1 MCGRYRLSNA
11 ERFAELNDIHLG
23 ATFFPRFNIAPTQ
36 TVLAVLNETPS
47 EFSEVKWGLVPFF
60 AKDDKGGAR
69 MINARAETVATLPA
83 FRAAFKQRRCL
94 IPADGFYEWQKIGTG
109 KQPYNL
115 QFKSGEPF
123 AFAGIWE
130 EWTAPH
136 GERLRTCSIITA
148 KPNEVAAPI
157 HDRMPVILP
166 TAHRKAWLDN
176 STVPDALLAM
186 LVPYASEEMEAFPI
200 SSRVGSPKNDD
211 PAIIEPLYENSRKSA
226 CPAERHAGQSSF
238 DW

>member
-11 ERFAELNDIHLG
+11 ERFAEVNDIHLG

-36 TVLAVLNETPS
+36 TVLTVLNETPS
-47 EFSEVKWGLVPFF
+47 EFSQVKWGLIPFF
-60 AKDDKGGAR
+60 TKDDKGGAR

-83 FRAAFKQRRCL
+83 FRAAFQNRRCL

-115 QFKSGEPF
+115 QLKSGEPF

-136 GERLRTCSIITA
+136 GEKLRTCSIITG
-148 KPNEVAAPI
+148 KPNKIAAPI

-166 TAHRKAWLDN
+166 TAHCKAWLHD
-176 STVPDALLAM
+176 STAPAALLAM
-186 LVPYASEEMEAFPI
+186 LVPYASDEMTAFPI
-200 SSRVGSPKNDD
+200 SPRVGSPKNDD
-211 PAIIEPLYENSRKSA
+211 PAIIEPLKEISRNSA
-226 CPAERHAGQSSF
+226 AAAEWHTHQTSF